1 MKLPC
6 KGIRKCYCKS
16 QFAVTFGLGLVLA
29 CFCPIQLTLFIAG
42 LIIAALGIAVAKH
55 TKSC

>member
-6 KGIRKCYCKS
+6 KKLGKCYCKS

-29 CFCPIQLTLFIAG
+29 CFCPMQLTLFIAG
-42 LIIAALGIAVAKH
+42 LIIVCLGVSVAKRAV
-55 TKSC
+55 S